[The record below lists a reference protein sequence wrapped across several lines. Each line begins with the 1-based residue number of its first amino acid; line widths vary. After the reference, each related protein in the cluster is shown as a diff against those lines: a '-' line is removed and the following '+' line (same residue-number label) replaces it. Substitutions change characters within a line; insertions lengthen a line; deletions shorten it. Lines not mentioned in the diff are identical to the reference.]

1 MQKRQTKKILK
12 IEISDEKTLKIDFTK
27 ICIVITPGRL
37 G

>member
-1 MQKRQTKKILK
+1 MPNEKMPK
-12 IEISDEKTLKIDFTK
+12 IEISNKKTPKIDFTK